1 LVTLFTQKWRSQWTN
16 SNIYI
21 RKEPTYIFLTEMDKE
36 TVSLLG
42 GEKIETIEEGF
53 KLACEELKKSGISE
67 PTWMFLPHALYS
79 VPVISNT

>member
-1 LVTLFTQKWRSQWTN
+1 
-16 SNIYI
+16 
-21 RKEPTYIFLTEMDKE
+21 MDKE